1 VKSLLVKLHH
11 WLRGNGKCR
20 VLLVDDEP
28 GILATL
34 GAILEL
40 HDLQV
45 VTAPSAAGANK
56 LLQTKHFDLVITDMK
71 MESDTAVYTV
81 IAAAR
86 RSPGSPPTLII
97 TGCSGLASNW
107 EEHGATAMLTK
118 PTRVPELLA
127 VVDRLLEHPRPPK
140 ASEVRTEAA

>member
-1 VKSLLVKLHH
+1 MNFLLGRLHH
-11 WLRGNGKCR
+11 WLSPNGKRR

-45 VTAPSAAGANK
+45 ITASSATEANQ

-71 MESDTAVYTV
+71 MESNKAGYTV
-81 IAAAR
+81 VEAAR
-86 RSPGSPPTLII
+86 HSLGNPPTLII
-97 TGCSGLASNW
+97 SGCPALAEDW
-107 EEHGATAMLTK
+107 EERGAAAMLTK
-118 PTRVPELLA
+118 PTHVPELLA
-127 VVDRLLEHPRPPK
+127 VVDTLLEHPRTPK
-140 ASEVRTEAA
+140 SIEVRTKVA